1 MRRGRGRPPAGVG
14 ACRGRQGAPR
24 ASLSVGGDGRPG
36 GGGGP
41 DLGGGSRRAGPT
53 GSSSTVLVL
62 RVQCGRREDVDVARQ
77 VKACAAC
84 RCAYY
89 CGRPRQKERW
99 TSGGRRAACGLA
111 GADRPDGAAR
121 AVLPPGDEASE
132 PHAARPVRADSGH
145 STRPARARVTRVR
158 GWRSRTDMLPRTAEE
173 ARVEQQLI
181 RVGSMRA
188 AVPGPGTDGAGTD
201 PGHPHWSHGPARAE
215 CSLSRAARR
224 RGALGASWRPPAL
237 PLYSR
242 GVSRACPC
250 CDRETV

>member
-1 MRRGRGRPPAGVG
+1 MA
-14 ACRGRQGAPR
+14 AAAPR
-24 ASLSVGGDGRPG
+24 AASP
-36 GGGGP
+36 
-41 DLGGGSRRAGPT
+41 
-53 GSSSTVLVL
+53 
-62 RVQCGRREDVDVARQ
+62 
-77 VKACAAC
+77 
-84 RCAYY
+84 
-89 CGRPRQKERW
+89 
-99 TSGGRRAACGLA
+99 GLA

-181 RVGSMRA
+181 GSMRA

-201 PGHPHWSHGPARAE
+201 PGHPHHSHGPARAE

-224 RGALGASWRPPAL
+224 RGALGASPPL

-250 CDRETV
+250 CDGETV